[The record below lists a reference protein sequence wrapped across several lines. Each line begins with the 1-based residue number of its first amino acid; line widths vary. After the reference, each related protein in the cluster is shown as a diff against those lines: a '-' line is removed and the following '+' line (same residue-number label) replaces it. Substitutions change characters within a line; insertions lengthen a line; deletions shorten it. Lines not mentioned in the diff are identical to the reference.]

1 MTTLKEIIS
10 EYETLDKS
18 SIWLVNEMESAIKE
32 FDEAAEQ
39 VKEYDQQSINRFEK
53 ARQLVENL
61 LGRCEIE
68 LKNCDDFQEKYNIPD
83 A

>member
-1 MTTLKEIIS
+1 MTTLKELIS

-18 SIWLVNEMESAIKE
+18 SIWLLNEMESAIKE

-39 VKEYDQQSINRFEK
+39 LKEFDQQSVDRFEK

-61 LGRCEIE
+61 LGRCKIE